1 MISKIRNILLWTA
14 AISAICLGCMCK
26 LLADSSAC
34 GGKEI
39 AGMKC
44 IPAGEFIRG
53 SNTHEADEKP
63 EEKVYV
69 SDFYMD
75 TYEVTNE
82 EFDKCK
88 NAGKCQECLKTGKC
102 NYIGP
107 RYGKPYL
114 GRQQP
119 AAGISWY
126 TAKEFC
132 EWAGKRLPTEAEW
145 EKAARGTNG
154 NLYPWGNEPATCER
168 AIIEVG
174 DVKGCVSK
182 KTEKPHLMPTANVGT
197 RAPGVY
203 GLYDMAGNSWEWT
216 ADWYSPSFKA
226 CGEACRG
233 KDPKGP
239 CEGKDVCPGHTK
251 KVLKSGSWWWP
262 ASYARGS
269 KRRAHIPENFPE
281 YHHFGFR
288 CAKDANK

>member
-1 MISKIRNILLWTA
+1 MKSKTRNIFLLAMISTVY
-14 AISAICLGCMCK
+14 LGCIYK
-26 LLADSSAC
+26 LLADSPPC
-34 GGKEI
+34 KGKEI
-39 AGMKC
+39 VGMKC
-44 IPAGEFIRG
+44 IPAGESTRG
-53 SNTHEADEKP
+53 SNTYDADERP
-63 EEKVYV
+63 EEKIYV

-75 TYEVTNE
+75 IYEVTNE

-88 NAGKCQECLKTGKC
+88 NAGKCRECLKTGKC

-114 GRQQP
+114 SPKQP
-119 AAGISWY
+119 VVGISWY

-145 EKAARGTNG
+145 EKAARGPDG
-154 NLYPWGNEPATCER
+154 NLYPWGNEPATCEK
-168 AIIEVG
+168 AIIAVG
-174 DVKGCVSK
+174 DTKGCVSK
-182 KTEKPHLMPTANVGT
+182 KTEKPHLMPTADVGT
-197 RAPGVY
+197 KAPGVY

-216 ADWYSPSFKA
+216 ADWYSPSFKVCGNA
-226 CGEACRG
+226 CKG

-239 CEGKDVCPGHTK
+239 CDGKESCPGHSK

-288 CAKDANK
+288 CAKDADK

>member
-1 MISKIRNILLWTA
+1 MKSKIRNFLFLVVMILIAHW
-14 AISAICLGCMCK
+14 GWMCK
-26 LLADSSAC
+26 LLADPSAC

-39 AGMKC
+39 PGMKC

-53 SNTHEADEKP
+53 SNVYDADEKP

-75 TYEVTNE
+75 IYEVTNE
-82 EFDKCK
+82 DFDKCK

-114 GRQQP
+114 GPKQP
-119 AAGISWY
+119 VTGISWY

-145 EKAARGTNG
+145 EKAARGPNG

-174 DVKGCVSK
+174 DIKGCVPK

-216 ADWYSPSFKA
+216 ADWYSTSFKA
-226 CGEACRG
+226 CGNFCRG

-239 CEGKDVCPGHTK
+239 CDGKEVCPGYK
-251 KVLKSGSWWWP
+251 KK
-262 ASYARGS
+262 
-269 KRRAHIPENFPE
+269 F
-281 YHHFGFR
+281 
-288 CAKDANK
+288 